1 MYKGKRKVLMKV
13 LSLALA
19 AGMSVSGLPVSALA
33 AETADA
39 EVQEE
44 SVVET
49 ETAIEPAEDSDET
62 QEAEVPSEV
71 EEAASSEVEEAASSE
86 VEQEVTEE
94 AEEEVPAETVE
105 KVPSEE
111 EVPEEEVPAEE
122 NDELPEES
130 FVVNDAKKAEGAEA
144 LAKNGDGWDANH
156 EKYYVNGEPVCDT
169 VMEINGEYYGFDYE
183 GYMERNTM
191 FPIYDEEAERDIY
204 YCATEDGPLVVNG
217 WADMSFGPH
226 YFGEG
231 GRSACGFTQ
240 INGTM
245 YFFASDGNML
255 TDRIEYNEEDG
266 ITYEIGHDGV
276 AKPVSTSNG
285 WYDADNGDRYY
296 LVDGEPVKETVIE
309 IEGDYYGFAY
319 DGCLYRNQEFS
330 IDIDMYGYIDYE
342 KHYRATE
349 SGSLI
354 VNDWYEDEEG
364 RKYYYGEGGEAPEDG
379 LKYIEDT
386 QYYFVYAGNILIDEY
401 YVDYETGLMFHADE
415 NGAAIMVEA
424 EDGWVNL
431 EDGQRAYFTDGKPE
445 AYSVLEIDGKYYGFD
460 RNGIMH
466 SGGVFIMA
474 YDDDGGVYYRAHED
488 GHLYVNE
495 WAKDGNEWYYYFDEG
510 RARYGLQYVNGK
522 QYLFSWSG
530 KMRTNTTYT
539 RNGVTYVIGADGIAR
554 GTQLNDGWFK
564 SGDSYYYV
572 VNGEF
577 ITDQV
582 RKIGG
587 VYYGFD
593 WDGVMYDDTSFSIER
608 QVGDDF
614 MWDEYRARKGGALY
628 TNAWYVYKD
637 EYYDEE
643 PHNYWYYYGDDA
655 KMVKGWKQI
664 GGKWYYFNEDGE
676 MVTGLHEINGNL
688 YSFSAGGAMQTGWQK
703 TGGSWHY
710 FAGNGAE
717 VKEWQKIGGVWYYFD
732 EEGKMLTG
740 LQEIRGAKYFFS
752 AGGAMQTGWQ
762 KIDGSWYYFAG
773 GGAAVKAWQ
782 KLGSVWYYFDEEG
795 KMLTGLQEIGGAK
808 YFFSAGG
815 AMQTGWQKIDGS
827 WYYFAGGGAA
837 VKAWQK
843 LGSVWYYFDEEGKML
858 TGLQEIRDAKY
869 FFSAGGAMQTGWQKV
884 GNDWYYFEAGGAA
897 ACGKWIG
904 NYYLTESG
912 VMAVNQWVDDHKYY
926 VGPNGVWIPGYTENA
941 AVS

>member
-39 EVQEE
+39 DVQEE
-44 SVVET
+44 AVVEP
-49 ETAIEPAEDSDET
+49 ETAIEPAEDSHET

-71 EEAASSEVEEAASSE
+71 EEAAPSEVEEAAPSE
-86 VEQEVTEE
+86 AEDAAPSEM
-94 AEEEVPAETVE
+94 EEEVSKKEEEEVSAETVE
-105 KVPSEE
+105 EVLSEE
-111 EVPEEEVPAEE
+111 EVPEEEVPTEE
-122 NDELPEES
+122 KEEQPEES
-130 FVVNDAKKAEGAEA
+130 IVVNDAKKAERAEA

-169 VMEINGEYYGFDYE
+169 VMEIDGEYYGFDYE

-240 INGTM
+240 IDGTM
-245 YFFASDGNML
+245 YFFASDGRML

-266 ITYEIGHDGV
+266 ITYEIGYDGI
-276 AKPVSTSNG
+276 AKPISTSNG
-285 WYDADNGDRYY
+285 WYDADDGERYY

-309 IEGDYYGFAY
+309 IEGNYYGFTY
-319 DGCLYRNQEFS
+319 DGCLYRNQDFY
-330 IDIDMYGYIDYE
+330 INIDMDWYWDYE
-342 KHYRATE
+342 YYRATE
-349 SGSLI
+349 DGSLI
-354 VNDWYEDEEG
+354 VNNWYEDEEG
-364 RKYYYGEGGEAPEDG
+364 SKYYYGEGGKAPSEG
-379 LKYIEDT
+379 LHNIGGT
-386 QYYFVYAGNILIDEY
+386 TYYFLYNGEILIDEY
-401 YVDYETGLMFHADE
+401 YVYYKTGIMYHADE
-415 NGAAIMVEA
+415 NGAATAVEA
-424 EDGWVNL
+424 EDGWVAL
-431 EDGQRAYFTDGKPE
+431 EDGQWAYFTDGKPE
-445 AYSVLEIDGKYYGFD
+445 AYTVIEDNGKYYGFD
-460 RNGIMH
+460 HNGIMY
-466 SGGVFIMA
+466 SGETFIHA

-495 WAKDGNEWYYYFDEG
+495 WAQDGSDWYYYFDGG
-510 RARYGLQYVNGK
+510 RARRGLQYVNGK
-522 QYLFSWSG
+522 LYLFSWSG
-530 KMRTNTTYT
+530 KMQTNTTYT
-539 RNGVTYVIGADGIAR
+539 QNGVMYVIGSDGIAR
-554 GTQLNDGWFK
+554 TTQLNDGWYK
-564 SGDSYYYV
+564 DGNLYYYV
-572 VNGEF
+572 VNGKF

-593 WDGVMYDDTSFSIER
+593 YDGVMYDDTSFWMER

-614 MWDEYRARKGGALY
+614 IWDEYRARKGGALY
-628 TNAWYVYKD
+628 TNAWYLYKD

-676 MVTGLHEINGNL
+676 MVTGLEEVNG
-688 YSFSAGGAMQTGWQK
+688 K
-703 TGGSWHY
+703 TY
-710 FAGNGAE
+710 
-717 VKEWQKIGGVWYYFD
+717 
-732 EEGKMLTG
+732 L
-740 LQEIRGAKYFFS
+740 FS

-782 KLGSVWYYFDEEG
+782 K
-795 KMLTGLQEIGGAK
+795 I
-808 YFFSAGG
+808 
-815 AMQTGWQKIDGS
+815 
-827 WYYFAGGGAA
+827 
-837 VKAWQK
+837 
-843 LGSVWYYFDEEGKML
+843 GSVWYYFDEEGKML
-858 TGLQEIRDAKY
+858 TGLQEIRGAKY

>member
-44 SVVET
+44 AVVET
-49 ETAIEPAEDSDET
+49 ETAIEPTEDSDET

-71 EEAASSEVEEAASSE
+71 EEAAPSEVEEAAPSE
-86 VEQEVTEE
+86 AEDAAPSEM
-94 AEEEVPAETVE
+94 EEEVSKKEEEEVSAETVE
-105 KVPSEE
+105 EVLSEE
-111 EVPEEEVPAEE
+111 EVPEEEVPTEE
-122 NDELPEES
+122 KEEQPEES
-130 FVVNDAKKAEGAEA
+130 IVVNDAKKAERAEA

-169 VMEINGEYYGFDYE
+169 VMEIDGEYYGFDYE

-240 INGTM
+240 IDGTM
-245 YFFASDGNML
+245 YFFASDGRML

-266 ITYEIGHDGV
+266 ITYEIGYDGI
-276 AKPVSTSNG
+276 AKPISTSNG
-285 WYDADNGDRYY
+285 WYDADDGERYY

-309 IEGDYYGFAY
+309 IEGNYYGFTY
-319 DGCLYRNQEFS
+319 DGCLYRNQDFY
-330 IDIDMYGYIDYE
+330 INIDMDWYWDYE
-342 KHYRATE
+342 YYRATE
-349 SGSLI
+349 DGSLI
-354 VNDWYEDEEG
+354 VNNWYEDEEG
-364 RKYYYGEGGEAPEDG
+364 SKYYYGEGGKAPSEG
-379 LKYIEDT
+379 LHNIGGT
-386 QYYFVYAGNILIDEY
+386 TYYFLYNGEILIDEY
-401 YVDYETGLMFHADE
+401 YVYYKTGIMYHADE
-415 NGAAIMVEA
+415 NGAATAVEA
-424 EDGWVNL
+424 EDGWVAL
-431 EDGQRAYFTDGKPE
+431 EDGQWAYFTDGKPE
-445 AYSVLEIDGKYYGFD
+445 AYTVIEDNGKYYGFD
-460 RNGIMH
+460 HNGIMY
-466 SGGVFIMA
+466 SGETFIHA

-495 WAKDGNEWYYYFDEG
+495 WAQDGSDWYYYFDGG
-510 RARYGLQYVNGK
+510 RARRGLQYVNGK
-522 QYLFSWSG
+522 LYLFSWSG
-530 KMRTNTTYT
+530 KMQTNTTYT
-539 RNGVTYVIGADGIAR
+539 QNGVMYVIGSDGIAR
-554 GTQLNDGWFK
+554 TTQLNDGWYK
-564 SGDSYYYV
+564 DGNLYYYV
-572 VNGEF
+572 VNGKF

-593 WDGVMYDDTSFSIER
+593 YDGVMYDDTSFWMER

-614 MWDEYRARKGGALY
+614 IWDEYRARKGGALY
-628 TNAWYVYKD
+628 TNAWYLYKD

-676 MVTGLHEINGNL
+676 MVTGLEEVNGKTYL
-688 YSFSAGGAMQTGWQK
+688 FSAGGAMQTGWQK
-703 TGGSWHY
+703 IDGSWHY

-740 LQEIRGAKYFFS
+740 LQEIRG
-752 AGGAMQTGWQ
+752 
-762 KIDGSWYYFAG
+762 
-773 GGAAVKAWQ
+773 
-782 KLGSVWYYFDEEG
+782 
-795 KMLTGLQEIGGAK
+795 
-808 YFFSAGG
+808 
-815 AMQTGWQKIDGS
+815 
-827 WYYFAGGGAA
+827 
-837 VKAWQK
+837 
-843 LGSVWYYFDEEGKML
+843 
-858 TGLQEIRDAKY
+858 AKY

>member
-1 MYKGKRKVLMKV
+1 
-13 LSLALA
+13 
-19 AGMSVSGLPVSALA
+19 MSVSGLPVSALA

-44 SVVET
+44 AVVET
-49 ETAIEPAEDSDET
+49 ETAIEPTEDSDET

-71 EEAASSEVEEAASSE
+71 EEAAPSEVEEAAPSE
-86 VEQEVTEE
+86 AEDAAPSEM
-94 AEEEVPAETVE
+94 EEEVSKKEEEEVSAETVE
-105 KVPSEE
+105 EVLSEE
-111 EVPEEEVPAEE
+111 EVPEEEVPTEE
-122 NDELPEES
+122 KEEQPEES
-130 FVVNDAKKAEGAEA
+130 IVVNDAKKAERAEA

-169 VMEINGEYYGFDYE
+169 VMEIDGEYYGFDYE

-240 INGTM
+240 IDGTM
-245 YFFASDGNML
+245 YFFASDGRML

-266 ITYEIGHDGV
+266 ITYEIGYDGI
-276 AKPVSTSNG
+276 AKPISTSNG
-285 WYDADNGDRYY
+285 WYDADDGERYY

-309 IEGDYYGFAY
+309 IEGNYYGFTY
-319 DGCLYRNQEFS
+319 DGCLYRNQDFY
-330 IDIDMYGYIDYE
+330 INIDMDWYWDYE
-342 KHYRATE
+342 YYRATE
-349 SGSLI
+349 DGSLI
-354 VNDWYEDEEG
+354 VNNWYEDEEG
-364 RKYYYGEGGEAPEDG
+364 SKYYYGEGGKAPSEG
-379 LKYIEDT
+379 LHNIGGT
-386 QYYFVYAGNILIDEY
+386 TYYFLYNGEILIDEY
-401 YVDYETGLMFHADE
+401 YVYYKTGIMYHADE
-415 NGAAIMVEA
+415 NGAATAVEA
-424 EDGWVNL
+424 EDGWVAL
-431 EDGQRAYFTDGKPE
+431 EDGQWAYFTDGKPE
-445 AYSVLEIDGKYYGFD
+445 AYTVIEDNGKYYGFD
-460 RNGIMH
+460 HNGIMY
-466 SGGVFIMA
+466 SGETFIHA

-495 WAKDGNEWYYYFDEG
+495 WAQDGSDWYYYFDGG
-510 RARYGLQYVNGK
+510 RARRGLQYVNGK
-522 QYLFSWSG
+522 LYLFSWSG
-530 KMRTNTTYT
+530 KMQTNTTYT
-539 RNGVTYVIGADGIAR
+539 QNGVMYVIGSDGIAR
-554 GTQLNDGWFK
+554 TTQLNDGWYK
-564 SGDSYYYV
+564 DGNLYYYV
-572 VNGEF
+572 VNGKF

-593 WDGVMYDDTSFSIER
+593 YDGVMYDDTSFWMER

-614 MWDEYRARKGGALY
+614 IWDEYRARKGGALY
-628 TNAWYVYKD
+628 TNAWYLYKD

-676 MVTGLHEINGNL
+676 MVTGLEEVNGKTYL
-688 YSFSAGGAMQTGWQK
+688 FSAGGAMQTGWQK
-703 TGGSWHY
+703 IDGSWHY

-740 LQEIRGAKYFFS
+740 LQEIRGAKYLFS

-773 GGAAVKAWQ
+773 GGAAVK
-782 KLGSVWYYFDEEG
+782 E
-795 KMLTGLQEIGGAK
+795 
-808 YFFSAGG
+808 
-815 AMQTGWQKIDGS
+815 WQKI
-827 WYYFAGGGAA
+827 
-837 VKAWQK
+837 
-843 LGSVWYYFDEEGKML
+843 GSVWYYFDEEGKML

>member
-39 EVQEE
+39 DVQEE
-44 SVVET
+44 AVVET
-49 ETAIEPAEDSDET
+49 ETAIEPTEDSHET

-71 EEAASSEVEEAASSE
+71 EEAAPSEVEEAAPSE
-86 VEQEVTEE
+86 AEDAAPSEM
-94 AEEEVPAETVE
+94 EEEVSKKEEEEVSAETVE
-105 KVPSEE
+105 EVLSEE
-111 EVPEEEVPAEE
+111 EVPEEEVPTEE
-122 NDELPEES
+122 KEEQPEES
-130 FVVNDAKKAEGAEA
+130 IVVNDAKKAERAEA

-169 VMEINGEYYGFDYE
+169 VMEIDGEYYGFDYE

-240 INGTM
+240 IDGTM
-245 YFFASDGNML
+245 YFFASDGRML

-266 ITYEIGHDGV
+266 ITYEIGYDGI
-276 AKPVSTSNG
+276 AKPISTSNG
-285 WYDADNGDRYY
+285 WYDADDGERYY

-309 IEGDYYGFAY
+309 IEGNYYGFTY
-319 DGCLYRNQEFS
+319 DGCLYRNQDFY
-330 IDIDMYGYIDYE
+330 INIDMDWYWDYE
-342 KHYRATE
+342 YYRATE
-349 SGSLI
+349 DGSLI

-364 RKYYYGEGGEAPEDG
+364 SKYYYGEGGKAPSEG
-379 LKYIEDT
+379 LHNIGGT
-386 QYYFVYAGNILIDEY
+386 TYYFLYNGEILIDEY
-401 YVDYETGLMFHADE
+401 YVYYKTGIMYHADE
-415 NGAAIMVEA
+415 NGAATAVEA
-424 EDGWVNL
+424 EDGWVAL
-431 EDGQRAYFTDGKPE
+431 EDGQWAYFTDGKPE
-445 AYSVLEIDGKYYGFD
+445 AYTVIEDNGKYYGFD
-460 RNGIMH
+460 HNGIMY
-466 SGGVFIMA
+466 SGETFIHA

-495 WAKDGNEWYYYFDEG
+495 WAQDGSDWYYYFDGG
-510 RARYGLQYVNGK
+510 RARRGLQNVNGK
-522 QYLFSWSG
+522 LYLFSWSG
-530 KMRTNTTYT
+530 KMQTNTTYT
-539 RNGVTYVIGADGIAR
+539 QNGVMYVIGSDGIAR
-554 GTQLNDGWFK
+554 TTQLNDGWYK
-564 SGDSYYYV
+564 DGNLYYYV
-572 VNGEF
+572 VNGKF

-593 WDGVMYDDTSFSIER
+593 WDGVMYDDTSFWMER

-614 MWDEYRARKGGALY
+614 IWDEYRARKGGALY
-628 TNAWYVYKD
+628 TNAWYLYKD

-643 PHNYWYYYGDDA
+643 PHNYWYYYGEDA

-676 MVTGLHEINGNL
+676 MVTGLEEVNGKTYL
-688 YSFSAGGAMQTGWQK
+688 FSAGGAMQTGWQK
-703 TGGSWHY
+703 IDGSWHY

-732 EEGKMLTG
+732 EEGKMLAG

-762 KIDGSWYYFAG
+762 KA
-773 GGAAVKAWQ
+773 
-782 KLGSVWYYFDEEG
+782 
-795 KMLTGLQEIGGAK
+795 
-808 YFFSAGG
+808 
-815 AMQTGWQKIDGS
+815 
-827 WYYFAGGGAA
+827 
-837 VKAWQK
+837 
-843 LGSVWYYFDEEGKML
+843 
-858 TGLQEIRDAKY
+858 
-869 FFSAGGAMQTGWQKV
+869 